1 MAKNKKKKSVTDA
14 AAEINQSNPNT
25 VFIVAAVLLF
35 IFAFIFVS
43 VIYQGLTRTM
53 RVYDETIDSIKNV
66 SNVNNE
72 LLTTNTNL
80 LMLVA
85 GTASSDPTNTIND
98 IHASFDNITNEL
110 NAYESTDKTDAET
123 RRYKHAKAFID
134 AYRERVD
141 SMLSEFIGGDST
153 VDVRRNTYVQEIHP
167 LQTTAIEM
175 FSVTMELSERAT
187 NDKIARIRRS
197 FMGAELVIISVSI
210 LGEIAIFVIS
220 QISKR
225 NREALAKQAAEI
237 EAATRKFK
245 HTKEKANEMAYTN
258 ILTGLKNRYALDND
272 LTPRLEGDQ
281 FNIAVFDLDNFRSIN
296 DMYGYDFGD
305 EYLAMV
311 AERLKTDYSND
322 ADIYNITGNE
332 FCFVFNREVSD
343 MQASRISEHVIQT
356 LAEWYT
362 VANLNVQLTASGS
375 TYHYLPG
382 DCMTVSALLVK
393 LDNVL
398 RDAKRNGG
406 NMVLQVMGI

>member
-1 MAKNKKKKSVTDA
+1 MAKKRKKLVDA
-14 AAEINQSNPNT
+14 AAEVNQENPNK
-25 VFIVAAVLLF
+25 VFIVAAVL
-35 IFAFIFVS
+35 IFVFSFIFVT
-43 VIYQGLTRTM
+43 VIYQGITRTM
-53 RVYDETIDSIKNV
+53 RVYDETIDSIRNV

-98 IHASFDNITNEL
+98 IHSSFDNITNEL
-110 NAYESTDKTDAET
+110 TAYEALKKSDAEM

-134 AYRERVD
+134 AYRTRVEA
-141 SMLSEFIGGDST
+141 MLSEFIGGDST

-175 FSVTMELSERAT
+175 FSVTIELSEKAIE
-187 NDKIARIRRS
+187 DKIIRIRRA
-197 FMGAELVIISVSI
+197 FMVAELIIVGVTI
-210 LGEIAIFVIS
+210 ATEIAIFIVS
-220 QISKR
+220 QVSKR
-225 NREALAKQAAEI
+225 NRESLAKQAAEI
-237 EAATRKFK
+237 EAATKKFK

-272 LTPRLEGDQ
+272 LTPRLESDQ
-281 FNIAVFDLDNFRSIN
+281 FNVAVFDLDNFRSIN

-311 AERLKTDYSND
+311 AERLKADYNND
-322 ADIYNITGNE
+322 AEIYNITGNE

-343 MQASRISEHVIQT
+343 MQAARISEHVIQT
-356 LAEWYT
+356 LSEWYT

-382 DCMTVSALLVK
+382 DCMSVSALLVK

>member
-1 MAKNKKKKSVTDA
+1 MAKKKKNISDA
-14 AAEINQSNPNT
+14 AAEANQNNPNRIYIFAAIVLAVFST
-25 VFIVAAVLLF
+25 VFIVIMF
-35 IFAFIFVS
+35 
-43 VIYQGLTRTM
+43 QGFDRTK
-53 RVYDETIDSIKNV
+53 VAYDGSINSIKNV

-110 NAYESTDKTDAET
+110 NAYEATEKSEAET
-123 RRYKHAKAFID
+123 HRYKHAKAFID

-141 SMLSEFIGGDST
+141 LMLSEFIGGDST

-175 FSVTMELSERAT
+175 FSVTMELSERYANERIANIQRT
-187 NDKIARIRRS
+187 FMISVYIIIAVTIAGEIIIFIIAR
-197 FMGAELVIISVSI
+197 
-210 LGEIAIFVIS
+210 
-220 QISKR
+220 ISKR

-311 AERLKTDYSND
+311 AERLKADYSND

-343 MQASRISEHVIQT
+343 MQAARIAEHVIQT